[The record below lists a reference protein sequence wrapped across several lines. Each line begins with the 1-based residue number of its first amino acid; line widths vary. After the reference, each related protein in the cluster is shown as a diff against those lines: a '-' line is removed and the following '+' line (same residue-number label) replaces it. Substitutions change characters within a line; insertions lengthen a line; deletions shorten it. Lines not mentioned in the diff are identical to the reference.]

1 MKKLNVLLISD
12 TADPWLLKSTL
23 EQAGLNV
30 FMLSDPKETYDT
42 PENIDIVVGGS
53 YFIHHDPTLF
63 TRLKWV
69 QINSAGY
76 DRIPVEKL
84 KNQGIL
90 VSNAR
95 GVYSAPIAE
104 WIVLQLLTFMKE
116 AHFFYENQKIAQWK
130 RRADLS
136 EFEAQ
141 KILIVGTGSI
151 AYETAIR
158 LKPFGVTITGV
169 NRSGHPAEGFDATI
183 SMDEIATMLPIADAV
198 IITLPLNDKT
208 RNLFDKKM
216 ISQMKKGSTL
226 LNIGRGGVVN
236 EEDLCESLMNHHLG
250 HAALD
255 VFTHEPLSTESPL
268 WNCENLI
275 LTPHNCFSGNHT
287 AQRLAQLI
295 ERNVICFIDEEC
307 LENLI

>member
-1 MKKLNVLLISD
+1 MKKYNVLLISD
-12 TADPWLLKSTL
+12 TANPLLLKSRL

-30 FMLSDPKETYDT
+30 VMLSDPKETYDS
-42 PENIDIVVGGS
+42 PEIIDIVIGGS
-53 YFIHHDPTLF
+53 YFIHHDSALF
-63 TRLKWV
+63 TQLKWV

-84 KNQGIL
+84 RKQGIL
-90 VSNAR
+90 LSNAR

-104 WIVLQLLTFMKE
+104 WIVLQLLTIMKE
-116 AHFFYENQKIAQWK
+116 AHFFYENQKTTQWK
-130 RRADLS
+130 RRTDLR

-141 KILIVGTGSI
+141 HILIIGTGSI

-169 NRSGHPAEGFDATI
+169 NRNGHPVAGFDTTV
-183 SMDEIATMLPIADAV
+183 SMDEITDVISTADAV
-198 IITLPLNDKT
+198 IITLPLNDQTK
-208 RNLFDKKM
+208 NLFDKQM
-216 ISQMKKGSTL
+216 IAHMKQGSIL

-236 EEDLCESLMNHHLG
+236 EKDLCESLMDHHLG
-250 HAALD
+250 HAAFD
-255 VFTHEPLSTESPL
+255 VFEHEPLPSDSPL

-287 AQRLAQLI
+287 SERLAQLI
-295 ERNVICFIDEEC
+295 ERNVKHFLADETP
-307 LENLI
+307 ENLI